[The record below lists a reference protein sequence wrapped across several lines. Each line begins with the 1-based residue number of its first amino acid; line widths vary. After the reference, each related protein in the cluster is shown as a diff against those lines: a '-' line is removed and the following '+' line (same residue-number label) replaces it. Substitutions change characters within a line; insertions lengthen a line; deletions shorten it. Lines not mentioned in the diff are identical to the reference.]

1 MYICTIVVEL
11 PVWNLV
17 GPGSVHDTLLP
28 AKVESEKSGQEKSQ
42 KASEGDEQRGE
53 NKAKSV
59 KKKRKQRSEC
69 VEDGEQPGPSCPQ
82 TPAQRTKKRKLRYC
96 EFFSAMF
103 LLNYFKALIY
113 QSCAVK
119 TSPTSWIF
127 ALGSGRCR
135 FTLFNNIVMSK

>member
-96 EFFSAMF
+96 EFVCLFFFSHVS
-103 LLNYFKALIY
+103 LE
-113 QSCAVK
+113 
-119 TSPTSWIF
+119 
-127 ALGSGRCR
+127 
-135 FTLFNNIVMSK
+135 LF